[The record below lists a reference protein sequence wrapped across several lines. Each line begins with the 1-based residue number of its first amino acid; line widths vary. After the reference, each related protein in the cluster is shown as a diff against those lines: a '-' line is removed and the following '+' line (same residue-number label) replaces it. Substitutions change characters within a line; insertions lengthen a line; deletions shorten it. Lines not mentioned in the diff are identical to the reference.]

1 MQKPDESPRLVEL
14 DTSESIWERFFW
26 VAPLV
31 LVGTRESD
39 GGHDLAP
46 KHMAMPMGWKNY
58 FGFVC
63 TPRHHTYQNIKRDG
77 VFTVS
82 YPNPSQL
89 VLISLAASPRC
100 GDEEKP
106 ALSVLPVFPASV
118 VDGVLVEGATVFL
131 ECELD
136 RIIDGFD
143 VNSLIVGRVVAARV
157 DERAERTPDH
167 DDQAVVH
174 DVPLLAYLH
183 PGRFA
188 TIENS
193 LSFPFPAGMKK

>member
-1 MQKPDESPRLVEL
+1 MHKAGSRLVEL
-14 DTSESIWERFFW
+14 DLHEPIWDRFFW

-31 LVGTRESD
+31 LIGTRETD
-39 GGHDLAP
+39 GSHDLAP
-46 KHMAMPMGWKNY
+46 KHMVMPMGWQNY

-63 TPRHHTYQNIKRDG
+63 TPRHHTYQNIQRDG

-82 YPNPSQL
+82 YPRPSQL
-89 VLISLAASPRC
+89 VLTSLAASPRC

-118 VDGVLVEGATVFL
+118 INGVLVEGGVVFL
-131 ECELD
+131 ECELE
-136 RIIDGFD
+136 RIVDGFD

-157 DERAERTPDH
+157 DEKAQRMPDK
-167 DDQAVVH
+167 DDLAVIH
-174 DVPLLAYLH
+174 ESPLLAYLH

-188 TIENS
+188 AVENS
-193 LSFPFPAGMKK
+193 FSFPFPAGMKK

>member
-1 MQKPDESPRLVEL
+1 MQKPDGSPRLVEL
-14 DTSESIWERFFW
+14 DISESIWERFFW